1 MHENNNFKKSLY
13 SNVDYYNN
21 LKNAFQ
27 KQNLIMEKF
36 YNTNLIN
43 ENYSKLVNDSISI
56 YTPPDYTNLFQNNVA
71 KNLSDIISKVNFTIP
86 DDIVLNNITK
96 NIEQISSAFNKI
108 YSLNFEEVS
117 TTDINSFISMNYDFK
132 FPNNISIAEMESI
145 INDEELE
152 NEDFDLDEF
161 NREIALINFSTDLP
175 NVLNHFVI
183 AFTMASHYIDNS
195 IKEKLYQTMIE
206 GIIELIGKGMA
217 VLAIFVL
224 FVVLNYYLK
233 DCFIYKHF
241 IELCKEAKNTFK
253 N

>member
-21 LKNAFQ
+21 LTNALQ
-27 KQNLIMEKF
+27 KQSLIMNKF

-43 ENYSKLVNDSISI
+43 ENYSKFVNNLISI
-56 YTPPDYTNLFQNNVA
+56 YTPPDYTNVIQNYAA
-71 KNLSDIISKVNFTIP
+71 KNLLDIMTKINFTIP
-86 DDIVLNNITK
+86 NDIVLNNISKT
-96 NIEQISSAFNKI
+96 IEQISLAFNKI
-108 YSLNFEEVS
+108 YSLNFDKISALDVN
-117 TTDINSFISMNYDFK
+117 TFISKNYDFK
-132 FPNNISIAEMESI
+132 FPDNISIAEMESI

-152 NEDFDLDEF
+152 SEDFDLDEF